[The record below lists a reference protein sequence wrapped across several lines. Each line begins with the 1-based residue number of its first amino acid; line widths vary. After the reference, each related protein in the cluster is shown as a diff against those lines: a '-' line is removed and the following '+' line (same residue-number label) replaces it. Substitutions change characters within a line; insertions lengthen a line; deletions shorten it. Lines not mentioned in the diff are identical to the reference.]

1 MLSDNVLARHVWDP
15 RLQSPYCKQNSARR
29 RGELYTLEH
38 SQTSFLTAYLAH
50 EIQGNPGADL
60 TAGSPHRHSA
70 GSSPWTPTCEP
81 LTLTRQQC
89 DWSIA
94 HSMSDGAFQAGQKFS
109 VKSPHVSTKA
119 RLCLC
124 ATFASGKHEVL
135 SSDLSTQR
143 KNPSPQGK

>member
-50 EIQGNPGADL
+50 GIQGNPGADL
-60 TAGSPHRHSA
+60 TAGSLHRYNA

-81 LTLTRQQC
+81 RLTRQQC
-89 DWSIA
+89 DWSISSQ
-94 HSMSDGAFQAGQKFS
+94 HVWWGFSGGA
-109 VKSPHVSTKA
+109 
-119 RLCLC
+119 
-124 ATFASGKHEVL
+124 EIL
-135 SSDLSTQR
+135 SKITPCQY
-143 KNPSPQGK
+143 QGKALSLSYLCIWQARGPEFRSRHPKEKPKPTG